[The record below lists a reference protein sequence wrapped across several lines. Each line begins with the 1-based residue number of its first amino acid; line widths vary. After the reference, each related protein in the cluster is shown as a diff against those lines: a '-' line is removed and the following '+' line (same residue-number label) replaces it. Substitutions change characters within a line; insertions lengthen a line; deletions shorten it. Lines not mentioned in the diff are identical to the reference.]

1 MYVNT
6 FFTIFIV
13 IYLWCGV
20 ILYEAL
26 KLNLTDEILVLILVF
41 YTIGYRLK
49 SKKKLNKEIKIFSC
63 IAFFYLFY
71 SLCIRVTSTKAVIL
85 DFQQQIKP
93 YMAFYCT
100 SYLAPRFTTKQWKGL
115 HSYINFLIIATALII
130 LCGLTEIFF
139 NGFSAVLATTM
150 LTLSLFHYY
159 TGHNNNIAKKKSLL
173 TMSLGLLSLK
183 AKFFSEFVMAIYL
196 FLFRKTKLK
205 LTSLKTIISLAIFTI
220 LIICL
225 IWEKLNFYYIEGFA
239 NSEGIARPL
248 LYQSGIQI
256 LWDYFPFGSGLGT
269 FCNDAART
277 IYSPLYYKYNL
288 YTIYGL
294 TPDNPTFATD
304 CFYPTLSQFGI
315 VGVFLFILFWYRR
328 YNQIKTYANMKFYL
342 IGYMSMIII
351 IFDAVADS
359 SYLSNRGLGFFILLG
374 LITKSYQPNYKK

>member
-6 FFTIFIV
+6 FFTILIV
-13 IYLWCGV
+13 IYLLCGV

-26 KLNLTDEILVLILVF
+26 NLNLTDEILVLFLIL
-41 YTIGYRLK
+41 YTIGYRIK
-49 SKKKLNKEIKIFSC
+49 SRKKLDKEIKIFSC

-71 SLCIRVTSTKAVIL
+71 SLSIGITSAKAIIL

-93 YMAFYCT
+93 YIAFYCT
-100 SYLAPRFTTKQWKGL
+100 SYLAPTFTIKQWKGL
-115 HSYINFLIIATALII
+115 HSYINYLIIVTVLII
-130 LCGLTEIFF
+130 LCGYSDIFF
-139 NGFSAVLATTM
+139 DGFSAVLATTM

-159 TGHNNNIAKKKSLL
+159 TGHNNKIAKKKSLL

-205 LTSLKTIISLAIFTI
+205 LTSLKTITSLAIFTV
-220 LIICL
+220 LIIYL
-225 IWEKLNFYYIEGFA
+225 IWEKLNFYYIDGFT

-256 LWDYFPFGSGLGT
+256 LYDYFPLGSGFGT
-269 FCNDAART
+269 FCNEAART

-288 YTIYGL
+288 YTVYGL
-294 TPDNPTFATD
+294 TPDNPNFATD

-328 YNQIKTYANMKFYL
+328 YKQINTYANMKFYL
-342 IGYMSMIII
+342 LGYMSMIII
-351 IFDAVADS
+351 LFDAVADS

-374 LITKSYQPNYKK
+374 LITKSYQRNYK